1 MWMSIF
7 VNGLLLSAVVIGV
20 YIVSLLHFTGSYLK
34 TDILE
39 DEDMAEKLIA
49 ARTVAF
55 VSLVFSENVRAYT
68 SRSFDQPV
76 WRNLFGNV
84 HMQKAIFLA
93 QLCLYSA
100 VFLPG
105 FSNLILKLD
114 GLSIGLWGWLVAL
127 LGALGTLIL
136 CEAFK
141 VVTHRQIQRQQV
153 PLVNDECTDAPVV
166 RKVSETFIPPV

>member
-1 MWMSIF
+1 M
-7 VNGLLLSAVVIGV
+7 
-20 YIVSLLHFTGSYLK
+20 
-34 TDILE
+34 D
-39 DEDMAEKLIA
+39 EKLIA

-55 VSLVFSENVRAYT
+55 VSPVFSENVRAYT
-68 SRSFDQPV
+68 SRSFHQPV

-127 LGALGTLIL
+127 VGALATLIL

-141 VVTHRQIQRQQV
+141 VVTHRQMQRDVV
-153 PLVNDECTDAPVV
+153 PSHSVNGSCTDGEVV
-166 RKVSETFIPPV
+166 RKVSDTLIPPV